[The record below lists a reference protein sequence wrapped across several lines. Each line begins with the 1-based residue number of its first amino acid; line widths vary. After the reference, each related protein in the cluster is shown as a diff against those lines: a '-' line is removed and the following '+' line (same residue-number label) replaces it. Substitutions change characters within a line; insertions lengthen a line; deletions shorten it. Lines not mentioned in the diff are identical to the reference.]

1 MSSRA
6 TKNNVLT
13 GVFVV
18 GSLALALALI
28 VIFSNAFD
36 KYLVARTAYVF
47 RFNIRD
53 GAAGIKRDSMVKV
66 GGQSAGLV
74 TAVSFRPPAGT
85 NDPTGTIR
93 LPAADAASIAP
104 THVYVTVKIRSEI
117 ELYAGASVYLELPL
131 LGSVSTINI
140 PDIGYRPRASTTQD
154 GKTIPG
160 GPAIRLQAFDLIEGN
175 LAPPSFLAQAG
186 YGPDQAEQLR
196 KIFQRGT
203 EIGDQV
209 QALVGQV
216 QTSLPPAFSSA
227 QDALDNVKEITSQV
241 KKGVPGWLT
250 LITQSLENAQAATG
264 NADELMVTAR
274 LMVQGLRETFDK
286 NRPFIDAVFF
296 NTAQLTEKINDEMY
310 ATLLGIMTDGRRATA
325 DLADTLAR
333 VRLMVAEETPNF
345 RRTMADAR
353 LSADQMKLAMME
365 IRRNPWRL
373 LYQPTRKE
381 LAEELTYDSAR
392 TYANAVSD
400 LRSASESLQ
409 SLIAAVDT
417 GTTKSPL
424 DRNRIDE
431 ITKEVNESF
440 GRYKEAERE
449 LLDRL
454 VRESK

>member
-6 TKNNVLT
+6 TKNNVLA
-13 GVFVV
+13 GIFVV
-18 GSLALALALI
+18 GSLALAMALI
-28 VIFSNAFD
+28 VVFSDAYD
-36 KYLVARTAYVF
+36 KYLVARTAYVI

-53 GAAGIKRDSMVKV
+53 GAAGIKRDSLVKV
-66 GGQSAGLV
+66 GGQPAGLV
-74 TAVSFRPPAGT
+74 TAVSFRPPAGA
-85 NDPTGTIR
+85 NDPTGTLK
-93 LPAADAASIAP
+93 LPASDAVTIAP
-104 THVYVTVKIRSEI
+104 THIYVTIKLKSEI
-117 ELYAGASVYLELPL
+117 ELYTGALVYLELPL

-140 PDIGYRPRASTTQD
+140 PDIGDHPSAGKTLD

-160 GPAIRLQAFDLIEGN
+160 GPPIRLKVLDLIEGN

-216 QTSLPPAFSSA
+216 QTGLPPALSSA
-227 QDALDNVKEITSQV
+227 QDALDNVKDITGQV
-241 KKGVPGWLT
+241 KKGVPGWIT
-250 LITQSLENAQAATG
+250 LITQSLENTRAATG

-296 NTAQLTEKINDEMY
+296 NTAQLTEKVNGELY
-310 ATLLGIMTDGRRATA
+310 AKLLDAMTDGRRAA
-325 DLADTLAR
+325 GDLADTLAR
-333 VRLMVAEETPNF
+333 VKLMVAEEAPNF

-353 LSADQMKLAMME
+353 LSADQMRLAMVE

-409 SLIAAVDT
+409 SLITALDT
-417 GTTKSPL
+417 GTAKSPI

-440 GRYKEAERE
+440 GRYQEAERQ